1 MAREEEGQIVP
12 TCTPREEERG
22 DVSSP
27 VPGYAALAGIS
38 DSDLK
43 GGGGAAVIIKP
54 FREEEEGPET
64 LYFPYA
70 AS

>member
-12 TCTPREEERG
+12 TCTPREEEWG

-27 VPGYAALAGIS
+27 VLGFWPLPECV
-38 DSDLK
+38 
-43 GGGGAAVIIKP
+43 AVTS
-54 FREEEEGPET
+54 REEEGSPSHSG
-64 LYFPYA
+64 LSGRRRRKARNSYFPYA